1 MHLGF
6 GNCFFSLSCT
16 VFWSWECGRGWVSR
30 VNSTTKSWRCEP
42 FPKISLNTQPIRRAH
57 TSWTWIVLRKLKQS
71 KIFGVCMTNVGIGGS
86 NSQIPGIGWKSFIG
100 FPAGTLVKNI
110 AKWPCFGGTTAFV
123 SYVCV
128 YAVSSYVTGIWA
140 PKCRGTKG
148 SLLMCHCCTA
158 TLAESTFCHLA
169 MSIWEALYFSLSVS
183 CAISGVK
190 FKCWIRRDWE

>member
-16 VFWSWECGRGWVSR
+16 VSWSWECGRGWVSR
-30 VNSTTKSWRCEP
+30 VNSTTK
-42 FPKISLNTQPIRRAH
+42 FLLIRNPSAH

-71 KIFGVCMTNVGIGGS
+71 KIFGICMTNVGIGGS

-100 FPAGTLVKNI
+100 FPTRTLVKII
-110 AKWPCFGGTTAFV
+110 AKWPCFGGTKAFV

-140 PKCRGTKG
+140 PKRRGTRG

-158 TLAESTFCHLA
+158 TLAEWTFCHLA
-169 MSIWEALYFSLSVS
+169 MSIWEALHFSLSVS

-190 FKCWIRRDWE
+190 FKCRIRRDWEWFCLR